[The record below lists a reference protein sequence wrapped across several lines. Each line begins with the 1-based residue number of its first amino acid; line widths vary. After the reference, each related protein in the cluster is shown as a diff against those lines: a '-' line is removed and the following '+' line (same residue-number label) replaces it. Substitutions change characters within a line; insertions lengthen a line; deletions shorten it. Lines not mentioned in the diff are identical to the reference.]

1 MRLHLGGGKRFI
13 PGFVHIDLSDY
24 PHIDYR
30 HDIRTL
36 PMIEA
41 GTAELIYSSHVLEY
55 FDRIEVLDVLE
66 EWKRVLQPRGVIR
79 LAVPDFEAL
88 SALYARNHDLGQIIG
103 PIFGRW
109 PVPGTST
116 TVYHRTVYDYASL
129 KSVLETAGFSDVRRY
144 DWRKTVHK
152 DHDDYSQAYVPH
164 LDKEHGTLISL
175 NVEATKP

>member
-24 PHIDYR
+24 PHIDHR

-41 GTAELIYSSHVLEY
+41 GTAELIYASHVLEY
-55 FDRIEVLDVLE
+55 FDRVEVLGVLE

-88 SALYARNHDLGQIIG
+88 AALYTRNHDLGQIIG

-116 TVYHRTVYDYASL
+116 TIYHRTVYDYASL
-129 KSVLETAGFSDVRRY
+129 KTVLETAGFSDVRRY
-144 DWRKTVHK
+144 DWRTTVHK